1 MTDVAKQSGKK
12 TTKKTQMTDVAK
24 QSGKKTT

>member
-1 MTDVAKQSGKK
+1 MTDVAKQSENK
-12 TTKKTQMTDVAK
+12 TPKKTQMTDVAK